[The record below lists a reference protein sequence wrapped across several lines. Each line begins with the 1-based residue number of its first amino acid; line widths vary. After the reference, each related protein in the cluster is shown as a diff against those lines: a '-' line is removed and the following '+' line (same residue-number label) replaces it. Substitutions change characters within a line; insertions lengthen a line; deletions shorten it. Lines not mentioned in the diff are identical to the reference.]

1 MSDLKP
7 AYTNGEATTPIL
19 RFATQRTES
28 AFNEIP
34 VMYVL
39 VSTIAPSTLS
49 QAQAAIYKELPVQ
62 IYQLSVHLQ
71 TSSEMPASTS
81 VSSTVCLFRVC
92 LSLAQ

>member
-49 QAQAAIYKELPVQ
+49 QAQAAIYKELRT
-62 IYQLSVHLQ
+62 Q
-71 TSSEMPASTS
+71 TSLHAARLPTS
-81 VSSTVCLFRVC
+81 FETRV
-92 LSLAQ
+92 